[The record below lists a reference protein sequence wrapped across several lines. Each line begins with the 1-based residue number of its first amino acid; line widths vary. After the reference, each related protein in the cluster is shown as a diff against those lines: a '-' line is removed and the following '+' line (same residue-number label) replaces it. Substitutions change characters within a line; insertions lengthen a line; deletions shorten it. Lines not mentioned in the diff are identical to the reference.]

1 MKILHL
7 PATVGGN
14 PQGISRY
21 LRLLG
26 FHSETWTLYQN
37 YLAYPADKVLFKD
50 SDRVITRELKRLR
63 ALRYVFFFDI
73 IFFNFGSSLYAPFVI
88 PDEPQRHFLFKLG
101 MKIHQSYV
109 SIMQKV
115 EIAFLRAMKKIV
127 FVQYQGDDAR
137 QGDYCLS
144 HFEITPAQKVESG
157 FYTAEK
163 DSLKRKQIDI
173 ISRLANKI
181 YALNPDLLYVL
192 PERSEFLPYSH
203 IALEEWSPHYTQI
216 EDRPIRFG
224 HAPTNRKSKG
234 TDLILEAAD
243 RLRKTGYEFELD
255 LVEGLPNQEAK
266 KRYAA
271 IDVLIDQLYA
281 GWYGGL
287 AVEAMALGKPVLVY
301 IREGDLGFIPEE
313 MRKDLPF
320 IQVTPYTIEA
330 GMKHILDMP
339 REELLELAH
348 RSRAYVE
355 RWHDPLKIAKRI
367 MNDMESAMNEA
378 RR

>member
-14 PQGISRY
+14 PQGISRH

-26 FHSETWTLYQN
+26 LPSETWTHHQN
-37 YLAYPADKVLFKD
+37 YLSYPADKVLFKD
-50 SDRVITRELKRLR
+50 SDRVIVRELKRLW
-63 ALRYVFFFDI
+63 ALRYIFLFDAV
-73 IFFNFGSSLYAPFVI
+73 FFNFGSSLYSPFVI
-88 PDEPQRHFLFKLG
+88 PKEPNRSLLFKLG
-101 MKIHQSYV
+101 MKIHQTYV
-109 SIMQKV
+109 SMMQKV
-115 EIAFLRAMKKIV
+115 ELSLLRAMKKIV

-137 QGDYCLS
+137 QGDFCLS
-144 HFEITPAQKVESG
+144 HFEIIPAQNVEPG
-157 FYTAEK
+157 FYTPEK
-163 DSLKRKQIDI
+163 DALKRKQIDI
-173 ISRLANKI
+173 FARLAKKI

-203 IALEEWSPHYTQI
+203 ISLEEWSPRYTQI
-216 EDRPIRFG
+216 ENRPIRFG

-243 RLRKTGYEFELD
+243 RLRKAGYEFELD
-255 LVEGLPNQEAK
+255 LVEGVSNQEAK
-266 KRYAA
+266 ERYAA

-313 MRKDLPF
+313 MREDMPF
-320 IQVTPYTIEA
+320 IQVTPATIED
-330 GMKHILDMP
+330 GMKRVLEMP
-339 REELLELAH
+339 REELLSLAK

-355 RWHDPLKIAKRI
+355 RWHDPMEIAKRI
-367 MNDMESAMNEA
+367 KSDIETATKEA
-378 RR
+378 QG